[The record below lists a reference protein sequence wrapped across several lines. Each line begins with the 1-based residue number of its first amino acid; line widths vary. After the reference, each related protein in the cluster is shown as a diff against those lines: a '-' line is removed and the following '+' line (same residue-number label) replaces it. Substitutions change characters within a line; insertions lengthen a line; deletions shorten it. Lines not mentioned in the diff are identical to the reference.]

1 MQILKT
7 DRFLEEVEVIVDF
20 IARDSL
26 THALAFL
33 DDLDE
38 AILSLENFP
47 YKYRK
52 STKSDDEDIRDL
64 IFKGYVVPYHIN
76 KSSNSIEILGIFSEN
91 EWDL

>member
-33 DDLDE
+33 DDLNE
-38 AILSLENFP
+38 AILAIENFP

-52 STKSDDEDIRDL
+52 STKSYDENIRDL
-64 IFKGYVVPYHIN
+64 IFRGYVIPYHIN
-76 KSSNSIEILGIFSEN
+76 QSSNSLEILGIFSEN
-91 EWDL
+91 QWNL

>member
-7 DRFLEEVEVIVDF
+7 DRFLEEVEVIADF
-20 IARDSL
+20 IAKDSL

-52 STKSDDEDIRDL
+52 STKSDDDTIRDL
-64 IFKGYVVPYHIN
+64 IFKGYVIPYYIN
-76 KSSNSIEILGIFSEN
+76 QNTNSIVILGIFSEN
-91 EWDL
+91 QWNL